1 MLGRTNVANNVEE
14 REPWC
19 IGGTV
24 VGVAT
29 MENSMEIPQ
38 KVKTKIT
45 RWSSHD
51 TSGHLSKEREFTN
64 LKRYSHLYVH
74 HGIIYNSQDMETT

>member
-1 MLGRTNVANNVEE
+1 MQIKTTMRYHLTPVRTGVIKMLGRTNVANNVEE

-24 VGVAT
+24 VGIAT

-45 RWSSHD
+45 
-51 TSGHLSKEREFTN
+51 
-64 LKRYSHLYVH
+64 
-74 HGIIYNSQDMETT
+74 I